1 MKKAF
6 SSIFTTPKPDLILYS
21 ITVFFV
27 LFFIWAS
34 VSELEE
40 VTRGNGKVIASSK
53 VQVIQNLE
61 GGIVRDLYVK
71 IGQKVQENEV
81 LLIERSFKPFFTN
94 CITSLRLDSGKMN
107 FLLSS

>member
-1 MKKAF
+1 MDYKYLKVIKNFILGIVKA
-6 SSIFTTPKPDLILYS
+6 PKPDLILYA
-21 ITVFFV
+21 ITTFFI

-61 GGIVRDLYVK
+61 GGIIRDIYVK
-71 IGQKVQENEV
+71 TGQKVKKED
-81 LLIERSFKPFFTN
+81 LLLKIDDTQF
-94 CITSLRLDSGKMN
+94 
-107 FLLSS
+107 